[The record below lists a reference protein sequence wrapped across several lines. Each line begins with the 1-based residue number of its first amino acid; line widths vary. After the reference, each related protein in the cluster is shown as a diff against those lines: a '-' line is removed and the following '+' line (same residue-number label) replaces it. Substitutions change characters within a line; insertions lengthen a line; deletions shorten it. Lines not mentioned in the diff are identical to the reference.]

1 MLRLLKSGECSNL
14 GEAAEALGYSWR
26 QSVREVVFASYREE
40 SALQELLK
48 SRVDERARQELVT
61 PEAFEELQE
70 AMKRGEI
77 EPRSLRLI
85 GS

>member
-48 SRVDERARQELVT
+48 SRVDERARQESWSRPKLSRSS
-61 PEAFEELQE
+61 
-70 AMKRGEI
+70 KR
-77 EPRSLRLI
+77 P
-85 GS
+85 

>member
-14 GEAAEALGYSWR
+14 GEAAEAAEALGYSWR

-48 SRVDERARQELVT
+48 KA
-61 PEAFEELQE
+61 
-70 AMKRGEI
+70 G
-77 EPRSLRLI
+77 
-85 GS
+85 